1 MCSLKKELDLRQ
13 RRWLELLMNYDMSML
28 YHQVKNNVVVE
39 VLSML
44 SMEITSH
51 VKEEKM
57 VLSKDVQRLAR

>member
-1 MCSLKKELDLRQ
+1 
-13 RRWLELLMNYDMSML
+13 MNYDMSML